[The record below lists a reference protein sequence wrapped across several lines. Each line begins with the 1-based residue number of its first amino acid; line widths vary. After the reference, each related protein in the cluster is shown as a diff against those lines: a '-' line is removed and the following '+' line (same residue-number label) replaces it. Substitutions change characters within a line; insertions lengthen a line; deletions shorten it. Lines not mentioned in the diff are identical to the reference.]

1 MGMLEDFLDPGY
13 RDRAKRKIRELED
26 IADRYRAL
34 YSTYESEIDELNN
47 AKVVSAKVID
57 AVKEYINSIANKPK
71 EIDSVLVTPDI
82 EQANYESDIET
93 EKMKYNRG
101 VKTSKAAGVLG
112 LISVVYL
119 PAAIVSIPVMWVTG
133 KKEKKNNLKIID
145 ECNQKIAA
153 IMKETDK
160 IQSVSHEIVTEQ
172 EFLIVY
178 SNNIKALMNKM
189 KTSGVYD
196 YSKISDEQK
205 SDLGALINSTKTL
218 IRRLDGRV

>member
-1 MGMLEDFLDPGY
+1 MLEDFLDPGY

-34 YSTYESEIDELNN
+34 YSTYESEIDDLNN

-119 PAAIVSIPVMWVTG
+119 PAAIVSIPAMWVTG
-133 KKEKKNNLKIID
+133 KKEKRI
-145 ECNQKIAA
+145 
-153 IMKETDK
+153 T
-160 IQSVSHEIVTEQ
+160 
-172 EFLIVY
+172 
-178 SNNIKALMNKM
+178 
-189 KTSGVYD
+189 
-196 YSKISDEQK
+196 
-205 SDLGALINSTKTL
+205 
-218 IRRLDGRV
+218 

>member
-1 MGMLEDFLDPGY
+1 MGKLEDFLDPGY

-26 IADRYRAL
+26 IADKYKAL
-34 YSTYESEIDELNN
+34 CSTYASEIDELNN
-47 AKVVSAKVID
+47 AKVVSSKVVD
-57 AVKEYINSIANKPK
+57 AVKEYINLIANKPK
-71 EIDSVLVTPDI
+71 EIGSVLVTPDI
-82 EQANYESDIET
+82 KQVNYESDIET

-112 LISVVYL
+112 IISVAYL
-119 PAAIVSIPVMWVTG
+119 PAAIVSVPAIWVIG
-133 KKEKKNNLKIID
+133 KKEKKNNLKVIE

-153 IMKETDK
+153 ILKEIEK
-160 IQSVSHEIVTEQ
+160 IQSVSLGIVTEQ

-178 SNNIKALMNKM
+178 SNNIKALLNKM
-189 KTSGVYD
+189 KKSGVYD